1 MLSVWNMIVGILS
14 GVVKISL
21 KILDMIRDKKLIDQ
35 GRAIERAENVKKD
48 LERSKEELELNRE
61 QTEILLK
68 EADKKDIISKME
80 SGKF

>member
-21 KILDMIRDKKLIDQ
+21 KILDMIRDKKLVDQ